1 MNRLRCASYRPQRSR
16 AKDRLGRLRG
26 DQLGKRRLTLAHC
39 LSIVGNLRSTSI
51 HEFALR
57 AVLEPFSLLN

>member
-26 DQLGKRRLTLAHC
+26 DQLGKRGLPLLIA
-39 LSIVGNLRSTSI
+39 S
-51 HEFALR
+51 ALW
-57 AVLEPFSLLN
+57 VICDPLQFTNSHSGLELFSLLN